1 MCAPGEIGRSQ
12 QISKARGVALSQL
25 LCSIEATAE
34 AGRTG
39 GNMIDAT
46 CAQAGRLMYQ
56 SLHPS
61 VVPHIIA
68 DTMQHM
74 IRMDFIIVMQTLCS
88 RFEVPSLTASE
99 LEGMLVDGNIP
110 DQVSIFFS
118 QSP

>member
-1 MCAPGEIGRSQ
+1 
-12 QISKARGVALSQL
+12 
-25 LCSIEATAE
+25 
-34 AGRTG
+34 
-39 GNMIDAT
+39 MIDAT

-99 LEGMLVDGNIP
+99 LEGMLVDSNIP

-118 QSP
+118 QSL